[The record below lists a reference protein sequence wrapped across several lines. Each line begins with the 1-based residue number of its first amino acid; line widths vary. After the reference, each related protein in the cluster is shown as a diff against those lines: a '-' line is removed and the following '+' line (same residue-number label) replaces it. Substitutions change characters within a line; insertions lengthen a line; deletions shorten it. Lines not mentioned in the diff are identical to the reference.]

1 MPEDLYEA
9 PAMGESSPSRFGPP
23 SSPTVAA
30 LQNRRVQPNVRG
42 MPYRSLVEPTLPT
55 AERPD
60 LNSLVDEPTSPRPPR
75 AERPPVIRGIQ
86 LICADELPDKIRSI
100 FPYEL
105 LNAVQSKCFHTA
117 FHTDDNL
124 VLSAP
129 TGSGKTLV
137 LELAIARLLATGY
150 NTDFKVVYMAPTKAL
165 CAERQ
170 QDWQRKFGLHGLDC
184 AKLTGDTDYQHLR
197 KVQQANIIITTPEK
211 WDSVTRKWRDN
222 AKLVQLIKLF
232 LVDEVHILK
241 DSRGATLEAV
251 VSRMKSIGTAMRFI
265 ALSATVPNSED
276 IAAWLGKDSV
286 SPQLPAQREV
296 FDESFRPVK
305 LDKHV
310 YGFQGGSN
318 DFQFDVKLRN
328 Q

>member
-1 MPEDLYEA
+1 MSHSS
-9 PAMGESSPSRFGPP
+9 SSPHGPI
-23 SSPTVAA
+23 SSPTVYA
-30 LQNRRVQPNVRG
+30 LQNRRPSKPKAFTQPG
-42 MPYRSLVEPTLPT
+42 SHSQPKSAAT
-55 AERPD
+55 AND
-60 LNSLVDEPTSPRPPR
+60 QDTHMAQLNPHQTQVG
-75 AERPPVIRGIQ
+75 APPVIRGIQ
-86 LICADELPDKIRSI
+86 LFCTDELPDMIRSI
-100 FPYEL
+100 FPYDL
-105 LNAVQSKCFHTA
+105 LNAVQSKCFNTA
-117 FHTDDNL
+117 FQTDDNL

-137 LELAIARLLATGY
+137 MELAIARLMVTSK
-150 NTDFKVVYMAPTKAL
+150 NPDFKVIYMAPIKAL

-170 QDWQRKFGLHGLDC
+170 QDWQHKFGVLGLTC
-184 AKLTGDTDYQHLR
+184 AELTGDTSYDQLR

-251 VSRMKSIGTAMRFI
+251 VSRMKSIGTPIRFV

-276 IAAWLGKDSV
+276 IATWLGKDST
-286 SPQLPAQREV
+286 SSHLPAQREV

-305 LDKHV
+305 LEKHV
-310 YGFQGGSN
+310 YGFRGGLN
-318 DFQFDVKLRN
+318 DFQFDVNLRN

>member
-1 MPEDLYEA
+1 MCTD
-9 PAMGESSPSRFGPP
+9 
-23 SSPTVAA
+23 
-30 LQNRRVQPNVRG
+30 Q
-42 MPYRSLVEPTLPT
+42 
-55 AERPD
+55 
-60 LNSLVDEPTSPRPPR
+60 
-75 AERPPVIRGIQ
+75 
-86 LICADELPDKIRSI
+86 LPDKMRSI
-100 FPYEL
+100 FQYDV
-105 LNAVQSKCFHTA
+105 LNAVQSKCYHTA

-137 LELAIARLLATGY
+137 MELAIARLLVTTKD
-150 NTDFKVVYMAPTKAL
+150 TDFKVIYMAPIKAL

-170 QDWQRKFGLHGLDC
+170 QDWQRKFSIHGLDC
-184 AKLTGDTDYQHLR
+184 AELTGDTDYHQLR

-222 AKLVQLIKLF
+222 AKLVQLIRLF

-251 VSRMKSIGTAMRFI
+251 ISRMKSVGTPIRFV

-276 IAAWLGKDSV
+276 IATWLGKDSA
-286 SPQLPAQREV
+286 SPHLPAQREV

-305 LDKHV
+305 LEKHV
-310 YGFQGGSN
+310 YGFQGAPN

>member
-1 MPEDLYEA
+1 MPDDLQEA
-9 PAMGESSPSRFGPP
+9 TLMGSSSPSPYGVV
-23 SSPTVAA
+23 SSPTVSA
-30 LQNRRVQPNVRG
+30 LQNRRLPQSRALMQPWNHFTPMTPARADAI
-42 MPYRSLVEPTLPT
+42 P
-55 AERPD
+55 AEHGRPAPV
-60 LNSLVDEPTSPRPPR
+60 LAQSNQPPS
-75 AERPPVIRGIQ
+75 VRGIQ
-86 LICADELPDKIRSI
+86 LVCTDDMPDKIRSI
-100 FPYEL
+100 FPYEV

-117 FHTDDNL
+117 FKTDDNL

-137 LELAIARLLATGY
+137 MELAIARLLSTSQS
-150 NTDFKVVYMAPTKAL
+150 NDFKVVYMAPIKAL
-165 CAERQ
+165 CSERQ
-170 QDWQRKFGLHGLDC
+170 QDWQRKFSIHGLES
-184 AKLTGDTDYQHLR
+184 AELTGDTDYNQLR

-211 WDSVTRKWRDN
+211 WDSVTRKWKDN

-251 VSRMKSIGTAMRFI
+251 VSRMKSMQTSIRFV

-276 IAAWLGKDSV
+276 IALWLGKDST
-286 SPQLPAQREV
+286 SPHLPAQQEV

-305 LDKHV
+305 LEKHV

-318 DFQFDVKLRN
+318 DFQFDVRLRN

>member
-1 MPEDLYEA
+1 MC
-9 PAMGESSPSRFGPP
+9 
-23 SSPTVAA
+23 T
-30 LQNRRVQPNVRG
+30 
-42 MPYRSLVEPTLPT
+42 
-55 AERPD
+55 
-60 LNSLVDEPTSPRPPR
+60 
-75 AERPPVIRGIQ
+75 
-86 LICADELPDKIRSI
+86 DELPDKIRSI

-105 LNAVQSKCFHTA
+105 LNSVQSKCFHTA
-117 FHTDDNL
+117 FHTNDNL

-137 LELAIARLLATGY
+137 MELAIARLIATGP
-150 NTDFKVVYMAPTKAL
+150 NTDFKVVYMAPIKAL

-170 QDWQRKFGLHGLDC
+170 QDWQRKFGAHGLNC
-184 AKLTGDTDYQHLR
+184 AELTGDTDYQHLR

-222 AKLVQLIKLF
+222 SKLIQLIKLF
-232 LVDEVHILK
+232 LVDEVHILRV
-241 DSRGATLEAV
+241 SRGATLEAV
-251 VSRMKSIGTAMRFI
+251 VSRMKSLGTAMRFI

-276 IAAWLGKDSV
+276 IAAWLGKDSAW
-286 SPQLPAQREV
+286 PQLPAQREV
-296 FDESFRPVK
+296 FDETFRPVK

-318 DFQFDVKLRN
+318 DFQFDAKLRN